1 MKLIEVLIKISNLG
15 SMDKSGAVLKFFP
28 ALIMHILS
36 SVEEVDLEGTYKER
50 IFKYFQQLI
59 YLRKMV
65 SYSVR
70 LLDFSSGDLEDM
82 INVGKELFK
91 ANCMLEMN
99 TIPSMWVLCN
109 ISPFHAKTTL
119 SLCGLGLGVNS
130 MEPREQ
136 KHQRLKKYAE
146 NTTVCNKWPMMF
158 RHEFLQLIFLSEM
171 GYVEVNYYRKS
182 KKYLPDITDN
192 NCPKCGMWFVNKLC
206 PLCSWFLTFSLF
218 Q

>member
-1 MKLIEVLIKISNLG
+1 MISWFTETNRG
-15 SMDKSGAVLKFFP
+15 IDKDFQFRFRGQESGAVLNFFP

-82 INVGKELFK
+82 INVGKELFN

-99 TIPSMWVLCN
+99 TTPSMSVLCKDN
-109 ISPFHAKTTL
+109 SFSIWIRFRCKLDGTL
-119 SLCGLGLGVNS
+119 
-130 MEPREQ
+130 
-136 KHQRLKKYAE
+136 
-146 NTTVCNKWPMMF
+146 
-158 RHEFLQLIFLSEM
+158 
-171 GYVEVNYYRKS
+171 
-182 KKYLPDITDN
+182 
-192 NCPKCGMWFVNKLC
+192 
-206 PLCSWFLTFSLF
+206 
-218 Q
+218 